1 MAGQKRLFGTFGGG
15 DDMTTIRMKRG
26 TTLNL
31 IGLAELPSGNW
42 VATAKV
48 KEPAGDVIGVIDVAV
63 NVMATP
69 DRAGYTHALN
79 LHADA
84 AETAQWT
91 PTRLHCDIAFSCAN
105 PPLEVSSATFF
116 LQVEEGVSR

>member
-1 MAGQKRLFGTFGGG
+1 
-15 DDMTTIRMKRG
+15 MTTIRMKRG

-48 KEPAGDVIGVIDVAV
+48 KEPTGMEIGVIDVAV
-63 NVMATP
+63 NVMSSP

-79 LHADA
+79 LHANA
-84 AETAQWT
+84 IETAQWT
-91 PTRLHCDIAFSCAN
+91 PTRLHCDIAFSSTN

>member
-1 MAGQKRLFGTFGGG
+1 
-15 DDMTTIRMKRG
+15 MTTIRMKRG

-42 VATAKV
+42 VATAIV
-48 KEPAGDVIGVIDVAV
+48 KEPSGLNVGVIDVAV
-63 NVMATP
+63 NILATP
-69 DRAGYTHALN
+69 DRSGYTHALT
-79 LHADA
+79 LHANA
-84 AETAQWT
+84 IETAQWT